1 MPFFRLSFHPL
12 ACPSGFFIEGVGKR
26 MTVLTKTIILDD
38 QGKPVSFS
46 REEFASLIGQAA
58 AGFGRLSLDE
68 YVERVWQLLSRKES
82 VTVEQLH
89 QTAILEGLSYIDEEE
104 PDWTFVC
111 ARLYLRQLYRE
122 AARQRGYDERERYGD
137 FYSLLVALTEQGVY
151 SPFLLER
158 YTKEEVDAIGAFL
171 DPEKDK
177 LFTYIGLRTLADRYL
192 ARDYERRLYE
202 LPQERF
208 LVIAMT
214 LMANEPQKQ
223 RLALVKEAYWALSNL
238 YMTVATPTL
247 ANAGKSYGQLSSCF
261 VDTVDDSLQGIY
273 DSNTDIA
280 NLSKSGGGIGVY
292 LGKIRSRGSD
302 IKGFKGVS
310 SGVIPWMKQ
319 LNNTAVSVDQLGQR
333 KGAISVYLDVW
344 HKDIFAF
351 LDARLNNGDERLRT
365 HDLFTGVCI
374 PDLFMEQVEQR
385 GDWYLFDPH
394 EVRKVMGF
402 SLEDFYDEEKG
413 RGSFREK
420 YWRCVNEP
428 RLSKEKVPAI
438 DVMKSIMRSQLES
451 GTPFMFYRDEVNR
464 QNPNRHLG
472 MIYCSNLCTEIA
484 QNQSPTVT
492 KRQYVKDGMIII
504 EKIPGDFVVCNLS
517 SINLARAVT
526 DGVLARLIPI
536 QMRMLDNVIDLNN
549 IPVLQA
555 GLTNEKYRAV
565 GLGTF
570 GWHHL
575 LALKGIRWESEEAV
589 RYADELYETIAYLAI
604 QASMELAKEKG
615 SYPAFPGSDW
625 QTGAYFERRGYE
637 SHGELDWDR
646 LKQDVARYGMRNGY
660 VMAVAPNAST
670 SIIAGSTASIDPI
683 FLKVYAE
690 EKKDYKIPVTVPD
703 LNEQTTWYYK
713 SAYHIDQR
721 WSIKQNAARQRHIDQ
736 AISFNFYV
744 VNTIKAKELLD
755 LHLTAWKSGLKTT
768 YYVRSTSGT
777 IDECDSCAS

>member
-1 MPFFRLSFHPL
+1 
-12 ACPSGFFIEGVGKR
+12 
-26 MTVLTKTIILDD
+26 MTTLTKTVILDD
-38 QGKPVSFS
+38 QGKSVSFS
-46 REEFASLIGQAA
+46 REEFAALIEQAA

-111 ARLYLRQLYRE
+111 ARLYLQQLYRE

-413 RGSFREK
+413 CGSFREK
-420 YWRCVNEP
+420 YWQCVNEP

-438 DVMKSIMRSQLES
+438 EVMKSIMRSQLES

-484 QNQSPTVT
+484 QNQSPTVM
-492 KRQYVKDGMIII
+492 KRQYVKDGTIII

-555 GLTNEKYRAV
+555 GLTNQKYRAV

-721 WSIKQNAARQRHIDQ
+721 WSIKQNAARQRHVDQ

-744 VNTIKAKELLD
+744 MNTIKAKELLD

>member
-1 MPFFRLSFHPL
+1 M
-12 ACPSGFFIEGVGKR
+12 EGEKKR
-26 MTVLTKTIILDD
+26 MTTLTKTVILDD
-38 QGKPVSFS
+38 QGKSVSFS
-46 REEFASLIGQAA
+46 REEFVSLIGQAA

-214 LMANEPQKQ
+214 LMANEPQKR

-420 YWRCVNEP
+420 YWQCVNEP

-492 KRQYVKDGMIII
+492 KRQYVKDGTIII

-575 LALKGIRWESEEAV
+575 LALKGIRWESDEAV

>member
-1 MPFFRLSFHPL
+1 
-12 ACPSGFFIEGVGKR
+12 
-26 MTVLTKTIILDD
+26 MTVSTKSIVVDD
-38 QGKPVSFS
+38 QGKEKSFS
-46 REEFASLIGQAA
+46 REEFARLVEQAA
-58 AGFGRLSLDE
+58 ADFVRLSFEE
-68 YVERVWQLLSRKES
+68 YEERVWQLLSRKEM
-82 VTVEQLH
+82 VTFEQLY
-89 QTAILEGLSYIDEEE
+89 QTAILEGLSYISEEE

-137 FYSLLVALTEQGVY
+137 FYSLIVSLTEQGVY
-151 SPFLLER
+151 SPLLLER
-158 YTKEEVDAIGAFL
+158 YTKEEIETAGSFL
-171 DPEKDK
+171 DPGKDL

-214 LMANEPQKQ
+214 LMVNEPPKR
-223 RLALVKEAYWALSNL
+223 RLELVKEAYWALSNL

-413 RGSFREK
+413 CGSFREK
-420 YWRCVNEP
+420 YWQCVNEP

-438 DVMKSIMRSQLES
+438 EVMKSIMRSQLES

-484 QNQSPTVT
+484 QNQSPTVM

-625 QTGAYFERRGYE
+625 QTGAYFERRGYQ

-660 VMAVAPNAST
+660 IMAIAPNAST

-721 WSIKQNAARQRHIDQ
+721 WSIKQNAARQRHVDQ

-744 VNTIKAKELLD
+744 MNTIKAKELLD

>member
-1 MPFFRLSFHPL
+1 
-12 ACPSGFFIEGVGKR
+12 
-26 MTVLTKTIILDD
+26 MTVLTKMIIIDD

-89 QTAILEGLSYIDEEE
+89 QTAILEGLSYIDEDE
-104 PDWTFVC
+104 PEWTFVC
-111 ARLYLRQLYRE
+111 ARLYLQKLYRE

-158 YTKEEVDAIGAFL
+158 YTKEEIDAIGAFL

-214 LMANEPQKQ
+214 LMANEPPKR
-223 RLALVKEAYWALSNL
+223 RLELVKEAYWALSNL

-413 RGSFREK
+413 CGSFREK
-420 YWRCVNEP
+420 YWQCVNEP

-484 QNQSPTVT
+484 QNQSPTVM

-660 VMAVAPNAST
+660 IMAIAPNAST

-744 VNTIKAKELLD
+744 MNTIKAKELLD

>member
-1 MPFFRLSFHPL
+1 
-12 ACPSGFFIEGVGKR
+12 
-26 MTVLTKTIILDD
+26 MTALTKMIIIDD

-89 QTAILEGLSYIDEEE
+89 QTAILEGLSYIDEDE

-111 ARLYLRQLYRE
+111 ARLYLQQLYRE

-137 FYSLLVALTEQGVY
+137 FYSLIVSLTEQGVY
-151 SPFLLER
+151 SPLLLER
-158 YTKEEVDAIGAFL
+158 YTKEEIETAGSFL
-171 DPEKDK
+171 DPGKDL

-214 LMANEPQKQ
+214 LMANEPPKR
-223 RLALVKEAYWALSNL
+223 RLELVKEAYWALSNL

-413 RGSFREK
+413 CGSFREK
-420 YWRCVNEP
+420 YWQCVNEP

-484 QNQSPTVT
+484 QNQSPTVM

-555 GLTNEKYRAV
+555 GLTNQKYRAV

-575 LALKGIRWESEEAV
+575 LALKGIRWESDEAV

-721 WSIKQNAARQRHIDQ
+721 WSIKQNAARQRHVDQ

-744 VNTIKAKELLD
+744 MNTIKAKELLD

-777 IDECDSCAS
+777 VDECDSCAS

>member
-1 MPFFRLSFHPL
+1 
-12 ACPSGFFIEGVGKR
+12 
-26 MTVLTKTIILDD
+26 MTVSTKSIVVDD
-38 QGKPVSFS
+38 QGKEKSFS
-46 REEFASLIGQAA
+46 REEFARLVEQAA
-58 AGFGRLSLDE
+58 ADFVRLSLEE
-68 YVERVWQLLSRKES
+68 YEERVWQLLSRKEM
-82 VTVEQLH
+82 VTFEQLY
-89 QTAILEGLSYIDEEE
+89 QTAILEGLSYISEEE
-104 PDWTFVC
+104 PEWTFVC
-111 ARLYLRQLYRE
+111 ARLYLQQLYRE

-214 LMANEPQKQ
+214 LMADEPQKQ

-413 RGSFREK
+413 SGSFREK
-420 YWRCVNEP
+420 YWQCVNEP

-555 GLTNEKYRAV
+555 GLTNQKYRAV

>member
-1 MPFFRLSFHPL
+1 
-12 ACPSGFFIEGVGKR
+12 
-26 MTVLTKTIILDD
+26 MTALTKMIIIDD

-89 QTAILEGLSYIDEEE
+89 QTAILEGLSYIDEDE

-111 ARLYLRQLYRE
+111 ARLYLQQLYRE
-122 AARQRGYDERERYGD
+122 AARQRGYDARERYGD
-137 FYSLLVALTEQGVY
+137 FYSLIVSLTEQGVY
-151 SPFLLER
+151 SPLLLER
-158 YTKEEVDAIGAFL
+158 YTKEEIETAGSFL
-171 DPEKDK
+171 DPGKDL

-214 LMANEPQKQ
+214 LMVNEPPKR
-223 RLALVKEAYWALSNL
+223 RLELVKEAYWALSNL

-413 RGSFREK
+413 CGSFREK
-420 YWRCVNEP
+420 YWQCVNEP

-438 DVMKSIMRSQLES
+438 EVMKSIMRSQLES

-660 VMAVAPNAST
+660 IMAIAPNAST

-744 VNTIKAKELLD
+744 MNTIKAKELLD

>member
-1 MPFFRLSFHPL
+1 M
-12 ACPSGFFIEGVGKR
+12 EGEKKR
-26 MTVLTKTIILDD
+26 MTTLTKTVILDD
-38 QGKPVSFS
+38 QGKSVSFS
-46 REEFASLIGQAA
+46 REEFAALIEQAA

-82 VTVEQLH
+82 VTVEQLY

-137 FYSLLVALTEQGVY
+137 FYSLIVSLTEQGVY
-151 SPFLLER
+151 SPLLLER
-158 YTKEEVDAIGAFL
+158 YTKEEIETAGSFL
-171 DPEKDK
+171 DPGKDL

-214 LMANEPQKQ
+214 LMVNEPPKR
-223 RLALVKEAYWALSNL
+223 RLELVKEAYWALSNL

-413 RGSFREK
+413 CGSFREK
-420 YWRCVNEP
+420 YWQCVNEP

-438 DVMKSIMRSQLES
+438 EVMKSIMRSQLES

-484 QNQSPTVT
+484 QNQSPTVM
-492 KRQYVKDGMIII
+492 KRQYVKDGTIII

-555 GLTNEKYRAV
+555 GLTNQKYRAV

-575 LALKGIRWESEEAV
+575 LALKGIRWESDEAV

-721 WSIKQNAARQRHIDQ
+721 WSIKQNAARQRHVDQ

-744 VNTIKAKELLD
+744 MNTIKAKELLD

-777 IDECDSCAS
+777 VDECDSCAS

>member
-1 MPFFRLSFHPL
+1 
-12 ACPSGFFIEGVGKR
+12 
-26 MTVLTKTIILDD
+26 MTTLTKTVILDD
-38 QGKPVSFS
+38 QGKSVSFS
-46 REEFASLIGQAA
+46 REEFAALIEQAA

-151 SPFLLER
+151 SPLLLER
-158 YTKEEVDAIGAFL
+158 YTKEEIDAIGAFL

-413 RGSFREK
+413 CGSFREK
-420 YWRCVNEP
+420 YWQCVNEP

-438 DVMKSIMRSQLES
+438 EVMKSIMRSQLES

-492 KRQYVKDGMIII
+492 KRQYVKDGTIII

-555 GLTNEKYRAV
+555 GLTNQKYRAV

-721 WSIKQNAARQRHIDQ
+721 WSIKQNAARQRHVDQ